1 MSELA
6 TQINL
11 MDSSATISAMVQ
23 QRNEMHRFRLDM
35 AEYMANNSRNVAE
48 NSRNVVENSRNIAEN
63 SRKVAENRNSIASN
77 AQNIAALK
85 GRAENLE
92 GKLEGTGTVR
102 IIHSAAVPGGW
113 LPCNGMAIDCGAHRG
128 LCNLVGGHTPD
139 FRGRF
144 PVGFGS
150 SEAPHVGSRGGEAM
164 HTLTVAEMPSHDH
177 GYKETHDGNRNV
189 DLGKYRVD
197 QHFGQSRTS
206 TTGGSQAHNNM
217 PPFHA
222 VQFIIKTWFTSRR
235 KLQGILQQQFFEQTR
250 WKYYYCDF
258 GAH

>member
-11 MDSSATISAMVQ
+11 LDSSATISAMVQ

-35 AEYMANNSRNVAE
+35 AEYMTN
-48 NSRNVVENSRNIAEN
+48 NSRNVVES
-63 SRKVAENRNSIASN
+63 KQSIASN

-85 GRAENLE
+85 GRADNLE

-102 IIHSAAVPGGW
+102 IIHSGAVPSGW
-113 LPCNGMAIDCGAHRG
+113 LACDGRAIDCGAHRG

-150 SEAPHVGSRGGEAM
+150 SEAPRVGSRGGEAM

-177 GYKETHDGNRNV
+177 GYKETHDGSRNV
-189 DLGKYRVD
+189 DLGKYRLD
-197 QHFGQSRTS
+197 QYFGQSRTGS
-206 TTGGSQAHNNM
+206 TGGSQAHNNM

-222 VQFIIKTWFTSRR
+222 VQFIIKTWFTSRHT
-235 KLQGILQQQFFEQTR
+235 LHGIFQQQFFEQTR
-250 WKYYYCDF
+250 WKF
-258 GAH
+258 R